1 MKISEFL
8 QGRSVARQAVTR
20 YINRHDEI
28 FKNHV
33 KKDGKELDLDIVA
46 IEARE
51 KVNQYYMER
60 DPRNLVNFLSGYI
73 LAHTFLIM

>member
-28 FKNHV
+28 FKNH
-33 KKDGKELDLDIVA
+33 DFWGGHLWSHSYYMSTLGNMSKEVVEQYI
-46 IEARE
+46 R
-51 KVNQYYMER
+51 NQY
-60 DPRNLVNFLSGYI
+60 
-73 LAHTFLIM
+73 TK

>member
-28 FKNHV
+28 FKLHV
-33 KKDGKELDLDIVA
+33 IKKAELHDA
-46 IEARE
+46 IL
-51 KVNQYYMER
+51 R
-60 DPRNLVNFLSGYI
+60 DQTVETALIKI
-73 LAHTFLIM
+73 L